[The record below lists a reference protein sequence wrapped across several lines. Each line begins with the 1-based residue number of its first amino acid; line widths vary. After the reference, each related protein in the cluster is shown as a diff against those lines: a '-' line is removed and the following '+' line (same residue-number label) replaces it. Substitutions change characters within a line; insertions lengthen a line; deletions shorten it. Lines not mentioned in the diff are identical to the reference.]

1 MKFPIPD
8 KDPMI
13 DRFDS
18 WLRESPVQPRA
29 DLAQRVR
36 ARMRGELQAIDAVID
51 RMLRPNPFLQDPHM
65 VARVREK
72 IATRAPLR
80 RPAPWFQWLSPIA
93 AAATLAFAFFS
104 FQGRAPE
111 PAAGLEISAAW
122 PAQASPNTELTEIFA
137 LAANLHSRGD
147 LSALQS
153 VDDLAF
159 LFE

>member
-1 MKFPIPD
+1 ME
-8 KDPMI
+8 
-13 DRFDS
+13 RFDA
-18 WLRESPVQPRA
+18 WLRESPIQPRP
-29 DLAQRVR
+29 DFAQRVR
-36 ARMRGELQAIDAVID
+36 ARMRQEPETIDAVID
-51 RMLRPNPFLQDPHM
+51 RMLRPNPFLQDPQM
-65 VARVREK
+65 VARIRER
-72 IATRAPLR
+72 IGARAPSR

-122 PAQASPNTELTEIFA
+122 PAQASTNTELTEIFA

-147 LSALQS
+147 LAALQS